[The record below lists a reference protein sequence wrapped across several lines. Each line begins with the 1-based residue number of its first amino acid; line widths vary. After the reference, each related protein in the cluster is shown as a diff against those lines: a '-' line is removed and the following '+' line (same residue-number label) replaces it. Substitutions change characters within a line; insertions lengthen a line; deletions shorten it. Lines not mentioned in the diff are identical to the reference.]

1 MSLTSQIRYI
11 RALDATATDG
21 SGKTGLTFSDFT
33 AKYLVQGG
41 TLTSLTTE
49 TIATLGTW
57 AAPTSSAHIRI
68 KELSSSSPC
77 QGIYEVQFANAQVAV
92 AGGTLWLFLSATGAA
107 IQPLELDLI
116 TTAALPSAVPGAAGG
131 VFIAGTNAATVVTTS
146 FTTTFTGNLTGS
158 VGSLTTNNDK
168 TGYSLTQSFP
178 SNFSSLAIT
187 SGGIVSA
194 DLQTIK
200 TQTVTCV
207 AGVTVGAFV
216 GNATAALGV
225 TAAGRVDLG
234 LWLGTAPLTLT
245 SQQVQ
250 AIVPDGQKVDVNT
263 IKTGA
268 VVNSGTVTFPTNA
281 TLASTANI
289 TAGTITTVTNL
300 TNAATAGDFTSTMKT
315 SLTTV
320 IWDGLISGHTT
331 SGTFGGALNSAGG
344 AGDPWST
351 TLPGAYAAG
360 TAGFIV
366 GTNLN
371 AAITTR
377 STLTAAQA
385 ATGVWQDATPGD
397 FTVTGSIGKSLFTSG
412 NAPGAASGLALVGSN
427 VGTATGVSGA
437 VGSVTGNVGGNVV
450 GSVGSVTAGVSVTTN
465 ADKTGYTLTS
475 AYDFA
480 KGTVAMPESYASNGT
495 EPTPSQALYAIQQY
509 LQQFVI
515 ASTSYTVKKLNNS
528 TTAFIV
534 TLNDATTP
542 TGAART

>member
-1 MSLTSQIRYI
+1 MSFALRKSTAGQVVQFKMVDSATALKKSGLTIANTDIKLVFEAGTTQTSKNSGGATEIGSTGVYYMT
-11 RALDATATDG
+11 LDATDT
-21 SGKTGLTFSDFT
+21 
-33 AKYLVQGG
+33 
-41 TLTSLTTE
+41 
-49 TIATLGTW
+49 ATLGKL
-57 AAPTSSAHIRI
+57 RI
-68 KELSSSSPC
+68 DIE
-77 QGIYEVQFANAQVAV
+77 V
-92 AGGTLWLFLSATGAA
+92 AG
-107 IQPLELDLI
+107 
-116 TTAALPSAVPGAAGG
+116 ALPWFGDYMIQTALTWDAFFAA
-131 VFIAGTNAATVVTTS
+131 
-146 FTTTFTGNLTGS
+146 
-158 VGSLTTNNDK
+158 
-168 TGYSLTQSFP
+168 
-178 SNFSSLAIT
+178 
-187 SGGIVSA
+187 SGGSIFA
-194 DLQTIK
+194 DIQTIK
-200 TQTVTCV
+200 TQTVTCA
-207 AGVTVGAFV
+207 AGVTVNVNVGTTQPVNFTGTSSSALVKGDTVDFGGAAGTFSSGKPAVTLASTDVTGNVAADLQTIKGQTVTCPAGVAVGAFV

-234 LWLGTAPLTLT
+234 LWLGTAPLTLS

-289 TAGTITTVTNL
+289 TGGTITTVTNL
-300 TNAATAGDFTSTMKT
+300 TNAPTAGDFTSTMKT

-320 IWDGLISGHTT
+320 IWDGLISGHTA

-366 GTNLN
+366 GTRLD
-371 AAITTR
+371 AAITSR

-412 NAPGAASGLALVGSN
+412 NAPGASSGLALVGSN

-465 ADKTGYTLTS
+465 ADKTGYSLIGS
-475 AYDFA
+475 YDFA
-480 KGTVAMPESYASNGT
+480 KGTIAMTEDYAANGVA
-495 EPTPSQALYAIQQY
+495 PSPVQAIFAIHQY
-509 LQQFVI
+509 LQQFSI
-515 ASTSYTVKKLNNS
+515 ASTAYTVKKLNNS